1 MFATV
6 QALKHAGGRAS
17 AHDILKSFEHGM
29 LCKSKAPSVQRILHF
44 FPLCESILEVLPGA
58 DPSWGVLKAGAK
70 AFLQA
75 LAKKDGKDTARAWD
89 ERILADQFAALL
101 FHLRKTLRSPDLVA
115 KAGAGFEDPEA
126 LEQLHTL
133 LGLYQEEE
141 PLDQEAP
148 R

>member
-1 MFATV
+1 M
-6 QALKHAGGRAS
+6 R
-17 AHDILKSFEHGM
+17 M
-29 LCKSKAPSVQRILHF
+29 LCKSKAPSVRRILHF
-44 FPLCESILEVLPGA
+44 FLPCKNILEVLPGA

-75 LAKKDGKDTARAWD
+75 LATLSRAKKDGKDTARAWD

-133 LGLYQEEE
+133 LLPSRLSERRDRQ
-141 PLDQEAP
+141 LVMLLA
-148 R
+148 